1 MNYAQKEKLINEKIN
16 DDAKNIKPRNDDFF
30 MEVGN
35 TKPYF
40 KAAFEGFA
48 GTGKTYT
55 SALVALGLHKRIK
68 SEKPIVMFD
77 TEKSAKFLKKLF
89 EDNGVKLL
97 VKESKTLADL
107 IETMNRCRDGFSDI
121 LFIDSLSN
129 VWENTVEAY
138 CKKYNR
144 VNLQFQ
150 DWGILKPLW
159 KREFSYSLVNDP
171 YNLIH
176 TGRAG
181 YEYENEINEQTGRRE
196 IYKSGIKMK
205 VEGETA
211 YESDILVLMERFEE
225 IIGKDKKIYRQATI
239 IKDRSTLIDGKT
251 FVNPSYN
258 DFEPAIEA
266 MLESPTD
273 NVFGVEKSSE
283 SLFKTEEDRGE
294 YIRNKK
300 IALEEIEGWLV
311 KVWPSTG
318 AADKKA
324 KLDTIEQIFETRSW
338 MAVEQLGLDKLLT
351 GLEQIKEIVNAELK
365 KVFPEAFDKKERKE
379 SKVADEFQK
388 GLDKGRE
395 KV

>member
-121 LFIDSLSN
+121 LFIDSLSH

-159 KREFSYSLVNDP
+159 KREFSYRLVNDP
-171 YNLIH
+171 YHLIH

-225 IIGKDKKIYRQATI
+225 IIGKDKKIYRSNNNQRQVNL
-239 IKDRSTLIDGKT
+239 DRRQD
-251 FVNPSYN
+251 
-258 DFEPAIEA
+258 
-266 MLESPTD
+266 
-273 NVFGVEKSSE
+273 
-283 SLFKTEEDRGE
+283 
-294 YIRNKK
+294 IRQSF
-300 IALEEIEGWLV
+300 L
-311 KVWPSTG
+311 
-318 AADKKA
+318 
-324 KLDTIEQIFETRSW
+324 Q
-338 MAVEQLGLDKLLT
+338 
-351 GLEQIKEIVNAELK
+351 
-365 KVFPEAFDKKERKE
+365 
-379 SKVADEFQK
+379 
-388 GLDKGRE
+388 
-395 KV
+395 